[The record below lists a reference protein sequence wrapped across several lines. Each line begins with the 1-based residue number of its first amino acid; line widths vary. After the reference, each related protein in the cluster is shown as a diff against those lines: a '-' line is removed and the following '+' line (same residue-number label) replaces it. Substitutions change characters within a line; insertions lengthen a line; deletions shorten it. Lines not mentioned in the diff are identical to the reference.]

1 MEKTGQGVITQN
13 DLMMRLVN
21 AKKVLNKVET
31 GDFERGNINENTL
44 MSDPEELLKQT
55 TTTEN
60 TKQPPQLNLQ
70 KIQDS
75 KLPDSIKR
83 AMIENPIPQISLND
97 TMDLNF
103 VEKTKK
109 LMESEGVSRK
119 TTTNKTTNATQ
130 NNNGDLL
137 KQLTPIIENIV
148 RKTVV
153 EIMDAKLN
161 QILTAQQTLTI
172 NENLVLKVGDSIFKG
187 KITGVNK
194 SK

>member
-1 MEKTGQGVITQN
+1 MENTGQGVITQN
-13 DLMMRLVN
+13 DLMQRLVQ
-21 AKKVLNKVET
+21 AKKVMNKVET
-31 GDFERGNINENTL
+31 GDFEKGNVNEEIIRSN
-44 MSDPEELLKQT
+44 PEDLIKNEAPISQPSKR
-55 TTTEN
+55 
-60 TKQPPQLNLQ
+60 PPQINTQ
-70 KIQDS
+70 KIQES
-75 KLPDSIKR
+75 KLPDAIKR

-97 TMDLNF
+97 SLDLNF
-103 VEKTKK
+103 VEKTKR
-109 LMESEGVSRK
+109 LMESEGVSTK
-119 TTTNKTTNATQ
+119 TSKSSPQTNSS
-130 NNNGDLL
+130 DLV

-153 EIMDAKLN
+153 EIMDSKLN